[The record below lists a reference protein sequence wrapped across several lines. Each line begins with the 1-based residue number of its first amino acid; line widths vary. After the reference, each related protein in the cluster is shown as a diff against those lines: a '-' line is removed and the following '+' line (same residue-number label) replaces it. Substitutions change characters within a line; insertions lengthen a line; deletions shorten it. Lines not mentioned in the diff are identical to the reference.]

1 MDGVYYTHTYRDDDE
16 RCPESINNP
25 IHRVGNVFGIIESL
39 YYERYRMV
47 THGNESVYEI
57 VYVCMYTLIC
67 GTYDCKRKCPK

>member
-16 RCPESINNP
+16 RCPQSINNP
-25 IHRVGNVFGIIESL
+25 IHRVENIFGIIECL

-47 THGNESVYEI
+47 THGNESMHEI

-67 GTYDCKRKCPK
+67 GTYGCKRKCPK